1 MRSILVGELSYYK
14 MTLKVGV
21 DCRDSGLG
29 WVLRKLKELGNVN
42 GKSDNSIKEQNH
54 VNTSSSYK

>member
-1 MRSILVGELSYYK
+1 

-29 WVLRKLKELGNVN
+29 WVLRRLKELGNVN

-54 VNTSSSYK
+54 VNPSSSYK

>member
-29 WVLRKLKELGNVN
+29 WVLRRLKELGNVN

-54 VNTSSSYK
+54 TNASSSYK

>member
-54 VNTSSSYK
+54 VNPSSSYK